1 LNFFLFYFLKP
12 LKLTTSKSD
21 KATLTSSFSLNNIP
35 SQQTKSNLLKSSQQN
50 LIENDLD
57 ENEFRKLNKS
67 NNVTRHLDD
76 DVVSTNQNNN
86 KNNKSKIKTSKNTSS
101 TQSMASMSV
110 SSSSS
115 TTTSSPILENYLLDL
130 KRVIEWLVA
139 SENQLSTQADIGA
152 DVNSVKQ
159 QFQTHEDFMLDLTKH
174 QNNVGLVLQ
183 EGSRLINTGGV
194 SGDDES
200 EIRKQMKLLND
211 MWENLRLQAVERQA
225 KLHERLMKVYYVL
238 FYDEILHITRLRRE

>member
-1 LNFFLFYFLKP
+1 
-12 LKLTTSKSD
+12 
-21 KATLTSSFSLNNIP
+21 
-35 SQQTKSNLLKSSQQN
+35 
-50 LIENDLD
+50 
-57 ENEFRKLNKS
+57 
-67 NNVTRHLDD
+67 
-76 DVVSTNQNNN
+76 
-86 KNNKSKIKTSKNTSS
+86 
-101 TQSMASMSV
+101 MASMSL

-130 KRVIEWLVA
+130 KKVIEWLVA
-139 SENQLSTQADIGA
+139 SESQLSNQSNIGD

-183 EGSRLINTGGV
+183 EGSRLINSGGINAE
-194 SGDDES
+194 DDA

-225 KLHERLMKVYYVL
+225 KLHERLMKL
-238 FYDEILHITRLRRE
+238 QTEQLNQMDAWLSSAEARIGKINQLADSHEGLSEQKDELSRYFILIISDYKERQNDCIFSCFFMAFLTIFSF

>member
-1 LNFFLFYFLKP
+1 MDELN
-12 LKLTTSKSD
+12 
-21 KATLTSSFSLNNIP
+21 
-35 SQQTKSNLLKSSQQN
+35 Q
-50 LIENDLD
+50 
-57 ENEFRKLNKS
+57 S

-76 DVVSTNQNNN
+76 DDDDDNDNVDSTNLNNKKKKNN
-86 KNNKSKIKTSKNTSS
+86 KNRIKTSKKTSS

-183 EGSRLINTGGV
+183 EGSRLINTSGV

-211 MWENLRLQAVERQA
+211 MWENWVSR
-225 KLHERLMKVYYVL
+225 M
-238 FYDEILHITRLRRE
+238 